1 MAKQITF
8 SEEAR
13 QYFKTGVNTLAD
25 AVKVTLGPRG
35 RNVVL
40 ESHFGPPNSTH
51 DGNTVAKEIELK
63 DRYINMGASII
74 KEAAKKT
81 ADAVGDGS
89 TTSTILAQ
97 AIIVEGFKNIAAGAE
112 PLSLKYGLE
121 KATAAVI
128 AELKK
133 MAKSV
138 KTKEDMTRVATVTSH
153 DSAIGEIIGN
163 IMSKVGK
170 DGVITVE
177 EGKGTTLE
185 VEFTE
190 GMKFDRGYVS
200 PYLVTDTD
208 KMIAAVD
215 DPYILITDKKLESIA
230 DILPV
235 LEKITAISRN
245 IVIIAEDIDKDALA
259 ALVVNK
265 VKGTLNCVAVK
276 SPGFGDRRKAMLED
290 IAVLTGGEVITEEK
304 GRKLDSVTIEDLGR
318 ARRVEADKENTTIV
332 EGKGKKKAIEA
343 RIKQIRAEMVE
354 NDSDYDKEKLQE
366 RLARLAGGVGIIQ
379 VGAPTETEL
388 KEKKARVEGALAATK
403 AAAEEGILPGGG
415 VAFILAA
422 GVIDSL
428 KLTGDELIGAK
439 ALKKALEAP
448 LKQLALNAGQDGAVI
463 LGRVRD
469 LKSGF
474 GYDVMTEDYV
484 DMEAAGIVDPLKV
497 ARVALQNAASVAAMA
512 LITEAMISDKPEPKD
527 KPGAA

>member
-8 SEEAR
+8 SEDAR
-13 QYFKTGVNTLAD
+13 KYFREGVDALAN

-40 ESHFGPPNSTH
+40 ESHFGTPNSTH

-63 DRYINMGASII
+63 DRYVNMGSSII

-97 AIIVEGFKNIAAGAE
+97 AMIVEGFKNIAAGAE
-112 PLSLKYGLE
+112 ALSLKYGLE

-133 MAKSV
+133 MAKPV

-153 DSAIGEIIGN
+153 DSSVGEIIGN
-163 IMSKVGK
+163 MMDKAGK

-185 VEFTE
+185 IEFTE

-215 DPYILITDKKLESIA
+215 DPYILITDKKLESIP
-230 DILPV
+230 DLFPV
-235 LEKITAISRN
+235 LEKVTAISRN
-245 IVIIAEDIDKDALA
+245 IVIIAEEIEKDALA

-265 VKGTLNCVAVK
+265 VKGTLNVLAVK

-290 IAVLTGGEVITEEK
+290 IAVLTGGQVITEEK

-318 ARRVEADKENTTIV
+318 ARRVESDKENTTIV
-332 EGKGKKKAIEA
+332 EGKGKKKDIEA
-343 RIKQIRAEMVE
+343 RIKQIRAEMVD
-354 NDSDYDKEKLQE
+354 NSSDYDKEKLQE
-366 RLARLAGGVGIIQ
+366 RLARLAGGVGIIK

-388 KEKKARVEGALAATK
+388 KEKKNRVQGALSATK

-415 VAFILAA
+415 VALILASKA
-422 GVIDSL
+422 IDAL

-439 ALKKALEAP
+439 LLKKALEAP
-448 LKQLALNAGQDGAVI
+448 LKQLAFNAGQDGAVV
-463 LGRVRD
+463 LGH
-469 LKSGF
+469 LAEMTAGF
-474 GYDVMTEDYV
+474 GYDVMAETYV
-484 DMEAAGIVDPLKV
+484 DMESAGIVDPLKV
-497 ARVALQNAASVAAMA
+497 TRTALQNAASVAAMA
-512 LITEAMISDKPEPKD
+512 LITEAMIVDKPEPKD
-527 KPGAA
+527 KP